1 MVFISYFCAVVF
13 CESSKVLRFPKFHR
27 RRRLHSTVALLLHLL
42 PLELL
47 RGLLLLGLGLV
58 VITAFDDDVVL
69 LRQDELDVARRRHVG
84 VDAPVSAVRPAP
96 HLRRPIHLDVGD
108 DEVVDVETLVVGV
121 RFGVLQERE
130 QEFGGLLGPTTLG
143 TGSVPG
149 LGLGVATGSAHV
161 APEGHDFLQLADVL
175 EESGGALERHVPD
188 GSGGLAR
195 VLVMH
200 AQVGATR
207 LDRLGRVFR
216 FRRVTSHL
224 IRLGKRSLS

>member
-1 MVFISYFCAVVF
+1 
-13 CESSKVLRFPKFHR
+13 
-27 RRRLHSTVALLLHLL
+27 LLLHLL

-58 VITAFDDDVVL
+58 VIAAFDDDVVL
-69 LRQDELDVARRRHVG
+69 LRQDQLDVARRRHVG

-96 HLRRPIHLDVGD
+96 HLRRPIHLDMGD

-121 RFGVLQERE
+121 GFGVLQERE

-143 TGSVPG
+143 TGGVPG

-188 GSGGLAR
+188 GSGSLAR

-200 AQVGATR
+200 AQVGATC

-224 IRLGKRSLS
+224 TIRETFLSYELSLNIFSSFTL